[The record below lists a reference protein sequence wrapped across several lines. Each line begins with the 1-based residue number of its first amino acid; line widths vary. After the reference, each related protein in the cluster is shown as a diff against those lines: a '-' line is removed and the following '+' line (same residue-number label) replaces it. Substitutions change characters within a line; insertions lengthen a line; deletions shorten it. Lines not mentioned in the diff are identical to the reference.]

1 LAIGKPETASA
12 PPAPPVDVADLS
24 SRVTPAQELGVWALC
39 VLIAS
44 LLPILSAMAEGSV
57 QSKSPGIVGILSRG
71 DLYLIGAVIT
81 IGGIGDLGLS
91 LIKRSDKSKKIVAL
105 YVLFPGVVL
114 AAYEGILYSQ
124 VATQLLA
131 GRTVAH
137 VGQVALLSFI
147 AFLASGILSGV
158 GVYMAAGD

>member
-1 LAIGKPETASA
+1 LAIGKPEITSA
-12 PPAPPVDVADLS
+12 PSAPPVDVTDLS
-24 SRVTPAQELGVWALC
+24 SRVTPGQELGVWALC

-91 LIKRSDKSKKIVAL
+91 LIKRSDKAKKIVAL

-158 GVYMAAGD
+158 GVYMAAG